1 MEVVK
6 ASSLPIGILDSIQPE
21 TTTLKLQDEDMII
34 MITDGVLDNSSMGDR
49 AEEWLIGIIGSLETK
64 NPQEM
69 ADHILESVLKADNRV
84 IPLMPDQGSGT
95 VSPIPFPYPR
105 MI

>member
-1 MEVVK
+1 
-6 ASSLPIGILDSIQPE
+6 
-21 TTTLKLQDEDMII
+21 MII

-84 IPLMPDQGSGT
+84 IPLMPDQGSRNGKSHT
-95 VSPIPFPYPR
+95 VPISQDDMTVMATRVWRSIF
-105 MI
+105 